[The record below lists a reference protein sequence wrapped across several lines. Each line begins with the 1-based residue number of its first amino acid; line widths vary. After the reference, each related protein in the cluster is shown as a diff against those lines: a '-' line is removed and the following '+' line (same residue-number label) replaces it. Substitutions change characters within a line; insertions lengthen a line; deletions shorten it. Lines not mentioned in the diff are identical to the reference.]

1 MRAMGRGCAGVPS
14 LNSLPGSKFRIL
26 STWARPEGL
35 DSRSVQH
42 CVLRRIS
49 RLDLGGFE
57 CHFGLSATALLELTG
72 TDDLYPGH
80 IGDRNRLFRL
90 HRKGDRTSVGRT
102 PNEYH
107 AHQFKL

>member
-57 CHFGLSATALLELTG
+57 CHFGLSATALLELSG
-72 TDDLYPGH
+72 TDDLYPVH
-80 IGDRNRLFRL
+80 IADPNRLLRL
-90 HRKGDRTSVGRT
+90 HPTRAKTSVGT
-102 PNEYH
+102 P
-107 AHQFKL
+107 